1 LSTALTWCKSRQI
14 RASKVLRTA
23 SLLPQAA
30 GCEDGDVSTPPNRR
44 LRDRRNG
51 APTVIGT
58 GVSFRGDIIA
68 PGAVMMSGN
77 VHGDGDIGGTLAISR
92 GAHWEGQVKARDAI
106 IAGSLT
112 GAIEVTQQLEVGS
125 GAVIKGDVTARTLAI
140 ARGAVIEGEIH
151 VTSGAPVVQFE
162 EKRGEERPKGN

>member
-1 LSTALTWCKSRQI
+1 
-14 RASKVLRTA
+14 
-23 SLLPQAA
+23 
-30 GCEDGDVSTPPNRR
+30 VSNIPNRR
-44 LRDRRNG
+44 LRDRRGG

-68 PGAVMMSGN
+68 PGAVMVSGN

-92 GAHWEGQVKARDAI
+92 GSHWEGHVKARDAI

-112 GAIEVTQQLEVGS
+112 GGIEVTQLEVGS
-125 GAVIKGDVTARTLAI
+125 AAVIKGNVIARTLAI
-140 ARGAVIEGEIH
+140 ARGAVIEGEIQ

-162 EKRGEERPKGN
+162 EKRSEAD